1 MELRSILSL
10 PWLFTI
16 LLTALTLTALQWFQ
30 EDLLFERSLIN
41 EGEWWRIITG
51 NFVHNNS
58 PHLYMNLLGLA
69 LLGLLFNAY
78 FPIRCFIISTIIL
91 SLLVGLGLYFYAPR
105 LEMYVGFSG
114 ALYGLYLL
122 GAVTA
127 LKHKDMITGIGIFII
142 IIGKLV
148 WDIFDPSLNQNSADL
163 IEISIATESHWLG
176 AIGGLIIGLFYFFT
190 MKND

>member
-1 MELRSILSL
+1 
-10 PWLFTI
+10 
-16 LLTALTLTALQWFQ
+16 
-30 EDLLFERSLIN
+30 
-41 EGEWWRIITG
+41 
-51 NFVHNNS
+51 
-58 PHLYMNLLGLA
+58 
-69 LLGLLFNAY
+69 
-78 FPIRCFIISTIIL
+78 
-91 SLLVGLGLYFYAPR
+91 
-105 LEMYVGFSG
+105 MYVGFSG